1 MYLLHNTCVMI
12 IVTCY
17 VMVCNELCVRC
28 GIVFKMCYL
37 EYVINREGVECDL

>member
-1 MYLLHNTCVMI
+1 MN
-12 IVTCY
+12 Y
-17 VMVCNELCVRC
+17 VSVRC